1 MIIEHNVTTGE
12 ISEREFTTAEL
23 KQLEKDQ
30 ADKAL
35 KDAEIEAKANS
46 KAAILDRLGLT
57 AEEAAILLS

>member
-12 ISEREFTTAEL
+12 IIEREFTTAEL